1 MKKSLIALLVMVGLV
16 GGILVAGCGAKQEEP
31 KSGTSQT
38 SMEQAAKSMGE
49 AAQSGA
55 EAAKSAVESATKT
68 GQ

>member
-1 MKKSLIALLVMVGLV
+1 MNRSLIALLVMVGLV
-16 GGILVAGCGAKQEEP
+16 GGILVAGCGKREEP
-31 KSGTSQT
+31 QT
-38 SMEQAAKSMGE
+38 GSAQKSMEEAAKSMGE